1 MTCKDSHC
9 ALKGTGKDQCNLL
22 TGLCCL
28 ELLIRKPGKKQC
40 GKCIGRRDLHP
51 DAQEK
56 DFPEKIG
63 EIGETDAV
71 LLGGDD
77 PGGAALRREKPEGLD
92 IGTAVGMVVGEGL
105 KGDDL
110 RTERCQTP
118 PEGLRRA
125 DSGESEYLLTL
136 ESRGG

>member
-9 ALKGTGKDQCNLL
+9 ALKETGKDQCNFP
-22 TGLCCL
+22 TGPCCL
-28 ELLIRKPGKKQC
+28 GLLIRKPGKNQLRKWS
-40 GKCIGRRDLHP
+40 GRRNFHP
-51 DAQEK
+51 DPQK
-56 DFPEKIG
+56 RDFRLEIG
-63 EIGETDAV
+63 EVGETDAV
-71 LLGGDD
+71 LLGSDD

-110 RTERCQTP
+110 RTERCQTT
-118 PEGLRRA
+118 PEGLRRTE
-125 DSGESEYLLTL
+125 SGESEYLLPL